1 VIPQLNLLIKDSVQ
15 PSGPKALIP
24 NDRNAMT
31 FSVAVA
37 GASGNVGGELL
48 RLIAEHPQLELKTV
62 TASSMVG
69 QKVSALH
76 PHVPKF
82 ADVIFK
88 ENTADALACHDIVFL
103 ALPHSKSAEVAA
115 WLGEDTLVLD
125 CGADFRLESEADWKK
140 FYGGE
145 HAGTWTYGMPE
156 LVIGG
161 GKKQRE
167 LLKGT
172 KRIAVPGCNV
182 TAITI
187 GLAPALAA
195 GLVENTDIVS
205 VLTVGT
211 SGAGRGATEKLFE
224 IEPTGSADAYQV
236 GGIHRHT
243 PEIEQ
248 NLSKSAEAKVQI
260 NFTPVL
266 ASIERG
272 IIAVNTAI
280 LKPNVDLKKVRA
292 AYEAVYSNELFV
304 KISPEGEFPSTAETI
319 GDNFALIGLAV
330 DSHVNRLISIC
341 SIDNLVKGTAGAAIQ
356 SMNIALGLPEETGL
370 QNISLSK
377 NVAAKKG
384 A

>member
-1 VIPQLNLLIKDSVQ
+1 MK
-15 PSGPKALIP
+15 
-24 NDRNAMT
+24 

-48 RLIAEHPQLELKTV
+48 RLIAMHPQLELRTV

-69 QKVSALH
+69 QTVGNLH
-76 PHVPKF
+76 PAVSKYAEHVFQETTKAVL
-82 ADVIFK
+82 AD
-88 ENTADALACHDIVFL
+88 HDIVFL
-103 ALPHSKSAEVAA
+103 ALPHSKSAEVAS
-115 WLGEDTLVLD
+115 WLSQDTLVLD
-125 CGADFRLESEADWKK
+125 CGADFRLESAADWKK

-156 LVIGG
+156 LLIGG
-161 GKKQRE
+161 QSKQRE
-167 LLKGT
+167 LVRGT

-195 GLVENTDIVS
+195 GLVEAKDIIS

-211 SGAGRGATEKLFE
+211 SGAGRGATEKLFAQ
-224 IEPTGSADAYQV
+224 EPTGLADAYQV

-248 NLSKSAEAKVQI
+248 NLSKSAGSEVQV

-272 IIAVNTAI
+272 ILAVNTAV
-280 LKPNVDLKKVRA
+280 LMPGVDLEKVRA
-292 AYEAVYSNELFV
+292 AYNFAYASEPFI
-304 KISPEGEFPSTAETI
+304 KISAPSEFPSTAETI
-319 GDNFALIGLAV
+319 GENYALIGLAV

-356 SMNIALGLPEETGL
+356 SMNIALGLPEESGL
-370 QNISLSK
+370 QNLSL
-377 NVAAKKG
+377 AKG
-384 A
+384 GVQ

>member
-1 VIPQLNLLIKDSVQ
+1 
-15 PSGPKALIP
+15 
-24 NDRNAMT
+24 MT

-48 RLIAEHPQLELKTV
+48 RLIAEHPELELRTV

-69 QKVSALH
+69 EKVSSLH
-76 PHVPKF
+76 PHVAKF
-82 ADVIFK
+82 ADVIFQ
-88 ENTADALACHDIVFL
+88 ENTAEVLAGHDVVFL

-115 WLGEDTLVLD
+115 WLGADSLVLD

-156 LVIGG
+156 LLIGG
-161 GKKQRE
+161 NKRQRE
-167 LLKGT
+167 LLKNT

-187 GLAPALAA
+187 GLAPALAS

-248 NLSKSAEAKVQI
+248 NLSKSAGARVQI

-272 IIAVNTAI
+272 ILAVNTAV
-280 LKPNVDLKKVRA
+280 LKAGVDINQIRD
-292 AYEAVYSNELFV
+292 AYQNSYGQEQFV
-304 KISPEGEFPSTAETI
+304 KISEEGTFPSTAETI
-319 GDNFALIGLAV
+319 GENFALIGLAV
-330 DSHVNRLISIC
+330 DTHANRLISVC
-341 SIDNLVKGTAGAAIQ
+341 AIDNLVKGTGGAAIQ
-356 SMNIALGLPEETGL
+356 SMNIALGLPEQTGL
-370 QNISLSK
+370 QKISL
-377 NVAAKKG
+377 AKKG